1 MGTFYITT
9 PIYYVNDEPHIGHA
23 YTTIMADVLARFH
36 RLAGDEVLFVTGTDE
51 HGQKVDEAAK
61 KRTLSPQAHA
71 DEMVVR
77 FRDLWQVLNISNDDF
92 IRTTED
98 RHKRVVTD
106 ILQRLYAAGEIYAAD
121 YEGWYCI
128 PDERFWTERD
138 LIDGNCPDCGRPTVK
153 ISEKN
158 YFFRM
163 GAYQDWL
170 IEYIETHPE
179 LIRPEKR
186 RNEIL
191 GFLRQPLGDLCISR
205 PKSRMGWGI
214 PLPFDDEYVCYVWF
228 DALINYITAPGYLA
242 DVARFGHWWPASC
255 HLIGKDILTT
265 HCVYWPTMLKAMGV
279 PLPET
284 VMAHGFWLVDETKM
298 GKSLGNAVRP
308 LDLADKY
315 GVDAFRYFLVRDM
328 TLGQDS
334 DFSEVAF
341 VQRYNTELANEL
353 GNLLNRSV
361 VMAARY
367 LDGVIPS
374 IDRNHAALAALK
386 ARTDETLAAVGNAID
401 AMNPNAVLDAI
412 WRLVREANRFV
423 EVQAPWHLAKDASKR
438 AELEVTIYALLETM
452 RQLSVL
458 LFPVIPSKA
467 REIWQQLG
475 ASGSP
480 EEIHLDDLKPWGGL
494 DSNGEVAPGS
504 PVFPRIEEV
513 DVATEKATEDLIS
526 FSEFQKLD
534 LRVAKIEAADRVAGA
549 DRLLRLQIRLG
560 DEQRQIVAGIAEHYA
575 PDALIGRQIVVVANL
590 QPATIRGVESQ
601 GMLLAASDDRNLAL
615 IAPDG
620 EIGDGT
626 EVR

>member
-23 YTTIMADVLARFH
+23 YTTIMADVLSRFH
-36 RLAGDEVLFVTGTDE
+36 RLTGDDVLFLTGTDE

-61 KRTLSPQAHA
+61 KRNLSPQEHA

-77 FRDLWQVLNISNDDF
+77 FQALWEILNISNDDF
-92 IRTTED
+92 VRTTEA
-98 RHKRVVTD
+98 RHKRVVSE
-106 ILQRLYAAGEIYAAD
+106 ILQRIYDAGEIYSD
-121 YEGWYCI
+121 NYEGWYCV
-128 PDERFWTERD
+128 PDERFWTEKD
-138 LIDGNCPDCGRPTVK
+138 LVDGNCPDCGRPTVK

-163 GAYQDWL
+163 SKYQDWL
-170 IEYIETHPE
+170 IEYIETHPNF
-179 LIRPEKR
+179 IRPEKR

-205 PKSRMGWGI
+205 PRARLEWGI
-214 PLPFDDEYVCYVWF
+214 PLPFDEDYVCYVWF
-228 DALINYITAPGYLA
+228 DALINYITAPGYIA
-242 DVARFGHWWPASC
+242 DDARFEYWWPASC

-265 HCVYWPTMLKAMGV
+265 HCVYWPTMLKAIGVSLPKTIMG
-279 PLPET
+279 
-284 VMAHGFWLVDETKM
+284 HGFWLVDETKM
-298 GKSLGNAVRP
+298 GKSLGNAIRP

-334 DFSEVAF
+334 DFSEEAF

-367 LDGVIPS
+367 LDGVVPEV
-374 IDRNHAALAALK
+374 DGDHAALDALK
-386 ARTDETLAAVGNAID
+386 AQTEETLNAVGKAID

-412 WRLVREANRFV
+412 WKLVREANRFV
-423 EVQAPWHLAKDASKR
+423 EVQAPWHLAKDACKR

-467 REIWQQLG
+467 CEIWRQLG
-475 ASGSP
+475 AKGLP
-480 EEIHLDDLKPWGGL
+480 EDVHLDDLKSWGGL
-494 DSNGEVAPGS
+494 DANLQVAPGD

-513 DVATEKATEDLIS
+513 NVAEEKAQEDLIS
-526 FSEFQKLD
+526 FSEFQKLK
-534 LRVAKIEAADRVAGA
+534 LRVANIDAAERVKGA
-549 DRLLRLQIRLG
+549 DRLLQLQISLG
-560 DEQRQIVAGIAEHYA
+560 DEQRQIVAGIAEYYE
-575 PDALIGRQIVVVANL
+575 PDALVGRQIVVVANL
-590 QPATIRGVESQ
+590 EPATIRGVESQ
-601 GMLLAASDDRNLAL
+601 GMLLAASDDNGLTL
-615 IAPDG
+615 VTPDS
-620 EIGDGT
+620 EISDGA
-626 EVR
+626 EVS

>member
-61 KRTLSPQAHA
+61 KRALSPQAHA

-98 RHKRVVTD
+98 RHRRVVTD
-106 ILQRLYAAGEIYAAD
+106 ILQRLYDAGEIYAAD

-179 LIRPEKR
+179 FIRPEKR

-242 DVARFGHWWPASC
+242 DAARFGHWWPASC

-374 IDRNHAALAALK
+374 IDRNHAALVALK
-386 ARTDETLAAVGNAID
+386 ARTAETLAAVGSAID

-534 LRVAKIEAADRVAGA
+534 LRVAKIEGADRVAGA

-620 EIGDGT
+620 EIGDGA

>member
-61 KRTLSPQAHA
+61 KRALSPQAHA

-106 ILQRLYAAGEIYAAD
+106 ILQRLYASGEIYAAD

-179 LIRPEKR
+179 FIRPEKR

-242 DVARFGHWWPASC
+242 DAARFGHWWPASC

-374 IDRNHAALAALK
+374 IDHNHAALAALK

-438 AELEVTIYALLETM
+438 VELEVTIYALLETM

-494 DSNGEVAPGS
+494 DPNGEVAPGS

-513 DVATEKATEDLIS
+513 DVATENATEDLIS

>member
-23 YTTIMADVLARFH
+23 YTTIMADVLSRFH
-36 RLAGDEVLFVTGTDE
+36 RLTGDDVLFLTGTDE

-61 KRTLSPQAHA
+61 ERNLSPQAHA

-77 FRDLWQVLNISNDDF
+77 FQALWEDLNISHDDF
-92 IRTTED
+92 IRTTEA
-98 RHKRVVTD
+98 RHKRVVSE
-106 ILQRLYAAGEIYAAD
+106 ILQRIYDAGEIYSD
-121 YEGWYCI
+121 NYEGWYCI
-128 PDERFWTERD
+128 PDERFWTEKD
-138 LIDGNCPDCGRPTVK
+138 LIDGNCPDCGRPAVK

-158 YFFRM
+158 YFFKM
-163 GAYQDWL
+163 SKYQDWL
-170 IEYIETHPE
+170 IEYIETHPNF
-179 LIRPEKR
+179 IRPEKR

-205 PKSRMGWGI
+205 PKERLEWGI
-214 PLPFDDEYVCYVWF
+214 PLPFDEDYVCYVWF
-228 DALINYITAPGYLA
+228 DALINYITAPGYIA
-242 DVARFGHWWPASC
+242 DDARFEHWWPASC

-265 HCVYWPTMLKAMGV
+265 HCVYWPTMLKAMDV

-284 VMAHGFWLVDETKM
+284 VMGHGFWLVDETKM
-298 GKSLGNAVRP
+298 GKSLGNAIRP

-315 GVDAFRYFLVRDM
+315 GVDALRYFLVRDM

-334 DFSEVAF
+334 DFSEEAF

-367 LDGVIPS
+367 LDGVVPEVDGS
-374 IDRNHAALAALK
+374 HSALNALK
-386 ARTDETLAAVGNAID
+386 SQTDETLNAVSEAID
-401 AMNPNAVLDAI
+401 AMNPNAVLDAV

-423 EVQAPWHLAKDASKR
+423 EVQAPWHLVKDASKR

-467 REIWQQLG
+467 CEIWRQLG
-475 ASGSP
+475 AKGSP
-480 EEIHLDDLKPWGGL
+480 EDVHLDDLKTWGGL
-494 DSNGEVAPGS
+494 DANLKVAPGD

-513 DVATEKATEDLIS
+513 DVAEEKPEDLIS
-526 FSEFQKLD
+526 FSEFQKLK
-534 LRVAKIEAADRVAGA
+534 LRVAKIDAAERVKGA
-549 DRLLRLQIRLG
+549 DRLLQLQISLG
-560 DEQRQIVAGIAEHYA
+560 NEQRQIVAGIAEYYE
-575 PDALIGRQIVVVANL
+575 PESLVGQQIVVVANL
-590 QPATIRGVESQ
+590 EPATIRGVESQ
-601 GMLLAASDDRNLAL
+601 GMLLAASDDNGLTL
-615 IAPDG
+615 VTPDG
-620 EIGDGT
+620 EISDGA
-626 EVR
+626 EVS

>member
-23 YTTIMADVLARFH
+23 YTTIMADVLSRFH
-36 RLAGDEVLFVTGTDE
+36 RLAGDDVLFLTGTDE

-61 KRTLSPQAHA
+61 KRNLSPQAHA

-77 FRDLWQVLNISNDDF
+77 FQALWEVLNISHDDF
-92 IRTTED
+92 IRTTEA
-98 RHKRVVTD
+98 RHKRVVSD
-106 ILQRLYAAGEIYAAD
+106 ILQRIYDAGEIYSD
-121 YEGWYCI
+121 SYEGWYCI
-128 PDERFWTERD
+128 PDERFWTEKD
-138 LIDGNCPDCGRPTVK
+138 LIDGNCPDCGRPTEK

-163 GAYQDWL
+163 SKYQDWL
-170 IEYIETHPE
+170 IEYIETHPNF
-179 LIRPEKR
+179 IRPEKR

-205 PKSRMGWGI
+205 PKERLEWGI
-214 PLPFDDEYVCYVWF
+214 PLPFDEDYVCYVWF

-242 DVARFGHWWPASC
+242 DDARFEHWWPASC

-265 HCVYWPTMLKAMGV
+265 HCVYWPTMLKAMDV

-284 VMAHGFWLVDETKM
+284 VMGHGFWLVDETKM
-298 GKSLGNAVRP
+298 GKSLGNAIRP

-334 DFSEVAF
+334 DFSEEAF

-367 LDGVIPS
+367 LDGVVPAV
-374 IDRNHAALAALK
+374 DGNHASLDVLK
-386 ARTDETLAAVGNAID
+386 AQTAETLNAVGEAID
-401 AMNPNAVLDAI
+401 AMNPNAVLDAV

-423 EVQAPWHLAKDASKR
+423 EVQAPWHLVKDASKR

-452 RQLSVL
+452 RQLAVL

-467 REIWQQLG
+467 CEIWRQLG
-475 ASGSP
+475 AEGSP
-480 EEIHLDDLKPWGGL
+480 EDVHLDDLKTWGGL
-494 DSNGEVAPGS
+494 DANLQVAPGD

-513 DVATEKATEDLIS
+513 DVAEEKTEDLIS
-526 FSEFQKLD
+526 FSEFQKLK
-534 LRVAKIEAADRVAGA
+534 LRVAKIDAAERVKGA
-549 DRLLRLQIRLG
+549 DRLLQLQISLG
-560 DEQRQIVAGIAEHYA
+560 DEQRQIVAGIAEYYD
-575 PDALIGRQIVVVANL
+575 PEALVGQQIVVVANL
-590 QPATIRGVESQ
+590 EPATIRGVESQ
-601 GMLLAASDDRNLAL
+601 GMLLAASDDNGLTL
-615 IAPDG
+615 VTPDS
-620 EIGDGT
+620 EISDGA
-626 EVR
+626 EVN

>member
-23 YTTIMADVLARFH
+23 YTTIMADVLSRFH
-36 RLAGDEVLFVTGTDE
+36 RLAGDDVLFLTGTDE

-61 KRTLSPQAHA
+61 ERNLSPQAQA

-77 FRDLWQVLNISNDDF
+77 FQALWEALNISNDDF
-92 IRTTED
+92 IRTTEA
-98 RHKRVVTD
+98 RHKRVVSE
-106 ILQRLYAAGEIYAAD
+106 ILQRIYDAGEIYSD
-121 YEGWYCI
+121 NYEGWYCI
-128 PDERFWTERD
+128 PDERFWTEKD
-138 LIDGNCPDCGRPTVK
+138 LVDGNCPDCGRPTEK

-163 GAYQDWL
+163 SKYQDWL
-170 IEYIETHPE
+170 IEYIQAHPDF
-179 LIRPEKR
+179 IRPEKR

-205 PKSRMGWGI
+205 PKERLEWGI
-214 PLPFDDEYVCYVWF
+214 PLPFDEDYVCYVWF
-228 DALINYITAPGYLA
+228 DALINYITAPGYIV
-242 DVARFGHWWPASC
+242 DDARFEHWWQASC

-265 HCVYWPTMLKAMGV
+265 HCVYWPTMLKAIGV
-279 PLPET
+279 PLPKT
-284 VMAHGFWLVDETKM
+284 VMGHGFWLVDETKM
-298 GKSLGNAVRP
+298 GKSLGNAIRP

-334 DFSEVAF
+334 NFSEEAF

-367 LDGVIPS
+367 LDGVVPAV
-374 IDRNHAALAALK
+374 DGNHAALNALK
-386 ARTDETLAAVGNAID
+386 AQTDETLNAVGKAID
-401 AMNPNAVLDAI
+401 AMNPNAVLDAV

-423 EVQAPWHLAKDASKR
+423 EVQAPWHLVKDASKR

-452 RQLSVL
+452 RQLAVL

-467 REIWQQLG
+467 CEIWRQLG
-475 ASGSP
+475 AKGSP
-480 EEIHLDDLKPWGGL
+480 EGVHLDDLKTWGGL
-494 DSNGEVAPGS
+494 DANLKVAPGD

-513 DVATEKATEDLIS
+513 DVAEEKTEELIS
-526 FSEFQKLD
+526 FSEFQKLK
-534 LRVAKIEAADRVAGA
+534 LRVAKIDSAERVKGA
-549 DRLLRLQIRLG
+549 DRLLQLQISLG
-560 DEQRQIVAGIAEHYA
+560 DEQRQIVAGIAEYYE
-575 PDALIGRQIVVVANL
+575 PEALVGQQIVVVANL
-590 QPATIRGVESQ
+590 EPATIRGVESQ
-601 GMLLAASDDRNLAL
+601 GMLLAASDDQGLTL
-615 IAPDG
+615 VTPDG
-620 EIGDGT
+620 EISDGA
-626 EVR
+626 EVN